1 MLSVLLLASFTAIE
15 TAFTLEEGNL
25 NDVQKPAWSKGNKSS
40 IGERGRGSE
49 IAFNQGFY
57 LLGI

>member
-25 NDVQKPAWSKGNKSS
+25 NDVQKPAWSKGNKSN
-40 IGERGRGSE
+40 IGERVRGSE